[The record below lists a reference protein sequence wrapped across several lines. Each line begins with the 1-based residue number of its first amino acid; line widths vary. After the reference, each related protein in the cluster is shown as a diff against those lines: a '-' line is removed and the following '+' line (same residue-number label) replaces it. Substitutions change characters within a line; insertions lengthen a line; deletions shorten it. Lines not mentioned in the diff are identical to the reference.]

1 MHVVHTAALLPYA
14 GSSRRATVVGRD
26 SSASSD
32 SASGSS
38 IAVCPSLPYE
48 TIAGAEKQGY
58 VTTLMGRRR
67 NVPELRSGQRQRRLL
82 GERLAVN
89 TVIQGTAA
97 DIIKVAMVRA
107 RRALDDA
114 GLETELVLQI
124 HDELLFEGPTVE
136 IDAAAEIA
144 RREMVEAFALDP
156 PLAVEIGVGPD
167 WLAAK

>member
-1 MHVVHTAALLPYA
+1 MEAYFNRFGGVRDYLHAVVEQA
-14 GSSRRATVVGRD
+14 RKD
-26 SSASSD
+26 
-32 SASGSS
+32 
-38 IAVCPSLPYE
+38 
-48 TIAGAEKQGY
+48 GY
-58 VTTLMGRRR
+58 TSTLYGRRR
-67 NVPELRSGQRQRRLL
+67 YLPDLNSDNRQRREVA
-82 GERLAVN
+82 ERAALNAP
-89 TVIQGTAA
+89 IQGTAA